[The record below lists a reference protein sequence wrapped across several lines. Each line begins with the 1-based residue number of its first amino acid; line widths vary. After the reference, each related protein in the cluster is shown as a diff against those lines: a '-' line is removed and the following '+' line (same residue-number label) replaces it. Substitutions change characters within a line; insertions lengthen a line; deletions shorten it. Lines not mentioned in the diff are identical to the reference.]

1 MRLEQSRQS
10 SWQKSSGMNL
20 SDIAM
25 LLGYVGIYDL
35 RVQVDEL
42 KVRAWAES
50 LDSDMT
56 LDEAKKIVSFHY
68 ANSEQAINPSHLNK
82 QWRVRIASEKE
93 RQRGELIAQQMREAE
108 QKAAPPEVAQ
118 KYLDEIRGILNRG
131 KDASLETNNGEVASD
146 L

>member
-1 MRLEQSRQS
+1 
-10 SWQKSSGMNL
+10 MNL

-131 KDASLETNNGEVASD
+131 KDASLETDNGEVASD

>member
-1 MRLEQSRQS
+1 MRLEQLEQS

-20 SDIAM
+20 SDISM

-35 RVQVDEL
+35 RVQIDEL

-50 LDSDMT
+50 LDSDIT

-68 ANSEQAINPSHLNK
+68 ANSEQAINPSHINK
-82 QWRVRIASEKE
+82 QWRVRVASAKE
-93 RQRGELIAQQMREAE
+93 RERGERIAREMREAE
-108 QKAAPPEVAQ
+108 QNAAPPEVAQ
-118 KYLDEIRGILNRG
+118 EYLSHIREILNRG
-131 KDASLETNNGEVASD
+131 KDASLEIDNGQVASD

>member
-25 LLGYVGIYDL
+25 LLGFVGIYDL

-50 LDSDMT
+50 LDSDLT

-68 ANSEQAINPSHLNK
+68 ANSEQAVNPSHINK

-108 QKAAPPEVAQ
+108 QKAVPPEVAQ
-118 KYLDEIRGILNRG
+118 KYLEEIRGILNRG
-131 KDASLETNNGEVASD
+131 KDASLEIDNGEVASD

>member
-1 MRLEQSRQS
+1 MRLEQLKQS
-10 SWQKSSGMNL
+10 NWQKSSGMNL
-20 SDIAM
+20 SDISM

-50 LDSDMT
+50 LDSDIT
-56 LDEAKKIVSFHY
+56 LDEAKKIVSYHY
-68 ANSEQAINPSHLNK
+68 ANSEQAINPSHINK
-82 QWRVRIASEKE
+82 QWRVRVASAKE
-93 RQRGELIAQQMREAE
+93 RERGERIAQEMREAE

-131 KDASLETNNGEVASD
+131 KDASLETDNEQVASD

>member
-1 MRLEQSRQS
+1 MKLEQLKQS

-20 SDIAM
+20 SDISM

-42 KVRAWAES
+42 KVRAWSES
-50 LDSDMT
+50 LDSDLT
-56 LDEAKKIVSFHY
+56 LEEAKKIVSFHY
-68 ANSEQAINPSHLNK
+68 ANSDQAVNPSHINK
-82 QWRVRIASEKE
+82 QWRVRVASAKE
-93 RQRGELIAQQMREAE
+93 RERSERIAQEMREAE

-118 KYLDEIRGILNRG
+118 KYLDEIREILNRG
-131 KDASLETNNGEVASD
+131 KNASLETNHGEVAPD